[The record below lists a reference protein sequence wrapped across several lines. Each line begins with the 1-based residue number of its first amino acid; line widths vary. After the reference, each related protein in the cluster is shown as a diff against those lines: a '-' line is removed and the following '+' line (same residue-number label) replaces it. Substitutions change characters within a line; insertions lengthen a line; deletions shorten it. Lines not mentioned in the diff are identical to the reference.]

1 MQHTTY
7 PAKWSRTQWYAA
19 SFVCALLAVRP
30 IWEAWNVF
38 STGSMAGVHCKGRYA
53 GSLCEIGIAIG
64 KLAFGTAKAHL
75 GYGLVIGSLGTFMLA
90 AAWLAFTQAKY
101 LLVDSE
107 HKG

>member
-1 MQHTTY
+1 MVC
-7 PAKWSRTQWYAA
+7 SVIRLCFA
-19 SFVCALLAVRP
+19 SGTADLGSLECLF
-30 IWEAWNVF
+30 
-38 STGSMAGVHCKGRYA
+38 TGSMAGVHCKGRYA

-90 AAWLAFTQAKY
+90 AAWLAFTQAQF